1 MQTHE
6 KCIRYRLV
14 ELATCV
20 GLVKNWR
27 AVCAHIAL
35 AAITVLFCTPAAANV
50 ADSIAKVK
58 PSIVLVGTFNATNS
72 PRFALR
78 GTGFVVGDGNFAV
91 TNAHV
96 ISEGLEKESESKIVI
111 QVRTLQGELQARV
124 ATVMEIDKPRDLA
137 LLQFEGPPVPRLV
150 IRDSDTVREGQS
162 IAFMGFPIGGALGF
176 SPVTHR
182 GIISSITA
190 IALPS
195 SNSAQLNARNVASL
209 RSGGFNVFQL
219 DATAYPGNSGGPMF
233 DADTG
238 EVIGVI
244 NMVFVKGTKESAL
257 THPSGISYAIPS
269 KYVMELL
276 ARHRS
281 PAK

>member
-6 KCIRYRLV
+6 KCIRYRLF

-35 AAITVLFCTPAAANV
+35 AAITNLFCTPAAANL

-72 PRFALR
+72 PRFTLR

-96 ISEGLEKESESKIVI
+96 IPEGLEKESESKIVI

>member
-1 MQTHE
+1 MNRRQLSKVLT
-6 KCIRYRLV
+6 L
-14 ELATCV
+14 
-20 GLVKNWR
+20 G
-27 AVCAHIAL
+27 VCSPWLTAHAQDL
-35 AAITVLFCTPAAANV
+35 MSSV
-50 ADSIAKVK
+50 AKVK
-58 PSIVLVGTFNATNS
+58 QSIVLVGTFKATNS
-72 PRFALR
+72 PRFTLR
-78 GTGFVVGDGNFAV
+78 GTGFVIGDGNFAV

-96 ISEGLEKESESKIVI
+96 IPEGQEKDPESKIVI
-111 QVRTLQGELQARV
+111 QIRTGQNELQARV
-124 ATVMEIDKPRDLA
+124 ATIVEIDKLRDLA
-137 LLQFEGPPVPRLV
+137 LLQFDGAAVPKLTL
-150 IRDSDTVREGQS
+150 RDSDTVREGQS

-190 IALPS
+190 ITPPS
-195 SNSAQLNARNVASL
+195 SNSSQLNARNVASL
-209 RSGGFNVFQL
+209 RSGVFNVFQL

-257 THPSGISYAIPS
+257 TNPSGISYAIPS

-276 ARHRS
+276 ARHKS

>member
-1 MQTHE
+1 M
-6 KCIRYRLV
+6 
-14 ELATCV
+14 
-20 GLVKNWR
+20 
-27 AVCAHIAL
+27 
-35 AAITVLFCTPAAANV
+35 TVLCHTPAAAELPEV
-50 ADSIAKVK
+50 IAKVK
-58 PSIVLVGTFNATNS
+58 PSIVLVGTFKATNS
-72 PRFALR
+72 PRFNLR
-78 GTGFVVGDGNFAV
+78 GTGFVAGDGNFVV

-96 ISEGLEKESESKIVI
+96 IPDGPEKDPEAKIVI
-111 QVRTLQGELQARV
+111 QVRTAQGELQARV
-124 ATVMEIDKPRDLA
+124 ANILEIDKQRDLA
-137 LLQFEGPPVPRLV
+137 LLQFDGAPVAKLTV
-150 IRDSDTVREGQS
+150 RDSDTVREGQA

-195 SNSAQLNARNVASL
+195 SNASQLNARNVASL

-238 EVIGVI
+238 DVIGVI
-244 NMVFVKGTKESAL
+244 NMVFIKGTKESAL

-269 KYVMELL
+269 KYVVELL
-276 ARHRS
+276 DRN
-281 PAK
+281 KKK

>member
-1 MQTHE
+1 MGT
-6 KCIRYRLV
+6 
-14 ELATCV
+14 
-20 GLVKNWR
+20 
-27 AVCAHIAL
+27 
-35 AAITVLFCTPAAANV
+35 V
-50 ADSIAKVK
+50 ADSAISWFMARFAGMVKTVACSFLLMSLGAVAQSSSSGLIDVVARVK
-58 PSIVLVGTFNATNS
+58 PAIVIVGTFKATNS
-72 PRFALR
+72 PRFTLR

-96 ISEGLEKESESKIVI
+96 IPEGLEKDPESKIVI
-111 QVRTLQGELQARV
+111 QVRTPQNELQARL
-124 ATVMEIDKPRDLA
+124 ATVLEIDKPRDLA
-137 LLQFEGPPVPRLV
+137 LLQFDGPPVPKLS
-150 IRDSDTVREGQS
+150 IRDSDAVREGQS

-257 THPSGISYAIPS
+257 TNPSGISYAIPS

-276 ARHRS
+276 ARHKS